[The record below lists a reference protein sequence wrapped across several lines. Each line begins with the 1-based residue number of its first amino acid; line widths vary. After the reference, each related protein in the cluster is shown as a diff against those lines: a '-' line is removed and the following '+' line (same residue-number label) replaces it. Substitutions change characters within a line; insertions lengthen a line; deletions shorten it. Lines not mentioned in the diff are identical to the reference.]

1 MSSEISIDDPGVHRT
16 SPPTRGGD
24 PGLGHPNT
32 PNTRGDDPGL
42 QPWQF
47 FLLAGML
54 SATGVVLVA
63 AGQPPASIIVLSLTV
78 VAASFVALGTYRF
91 LLPLVSPEAV
101 DTTPLIVGRTRAAIE
116 REKTLVLRSIKELEF
131 DYAMGKIAKGDFD
144 EMGGKLRARA
154 IGLMRQLD
162 AAGSYKATI
171 EHELQTRLEGQGF
184 SPGNLSSATRL
195 DNAAAV
201 ANVAREGNARPEGDA
216 TPKAVAFITC
226 TCGTANDADARFC
239 KTCGDKLAAA

>member
-16 SPPTRGGD
+16 SPQT
-24 PGLGHPNT
+24 PGA
-32 PNTRGDDPGL
+32 DPGL

-91 LLPLVSPEAV
+91 LLPLVAPEAV

-131 DYAMGKIAKGDFD
+131 DYAMGKIARSDFD

-162 AAGSYKATI
+162 AASSYKATI
-171 EHELQTRLEGQGF
+171 EHELRTRLHEGQGA
-184 SPGNLSSATRL
+184 SPGVKGAASAASAT
-195 DNAAAV
+195 
-201 ANVAREGNARPEGDA
+201 PEADA
-216 TPKAVAFITC
+216 TSEHDATSQDVAFMTSAMPESDATAQAVAFITC

-239 KTCGDKLAAA
+239 KNCGNKLAAA